1 METTYGVVWKEGAKP
16 LARGRLELLPRS
28 VRLDGMAG
36 SVPARREI
44 AYEDLSGIRV
54 GRSSDDRIDGYPT
67 LVLALRIGE
76 TVSIA
81 SVAQAGVI
89 SEIAERLAILQLGS
103 TQPGPDTT
111 PLLTVNIP

>member
-1 METTYGVVWKEGAKP
+1 MDTTYGVVWREGAKP
-16 LARGRLELLPRS
+16 LARGRLELLPRI

-44 AYEDLSGIRV
+44 AYDNLSGIRI

-67 LVLALRIGE
+67 LVLVLRAGD

-89 SEIAERLAILQLGS
+89 SEIAERLAALQLDIK
-103 TQPGPDTT
+103 QPLVTVRT
-111 PLLTVNIP
+111 P